1 MPLLSMHELWNR
13 SSHLR
18 IPVVAFNVIALEHA
32 EAVVWAAEETD
43 IPVIAQLSE
52 NAIGYH
58 GGPDALAAAMVSLAE
73 TSRGQVVLHLD
84 HVTQPD
90 LARRTLD
97 LGFSSLM
104 WDSSTAPYEQNV
116 QATRDIVGWATSQG
130 IWVESEI
137 GAIGGKG
144 GAHTP
149 GVRTDPAEAAAFAT
163 ATGIKALAV
172 AVGSS
177 HAMTEQTATLDLDLI
192 AAIADT
198 VDVPL
203 VLHGSSGVPQAG
215 LVAATTAGMW
225 KINIG
230 TALNTSATTAIRQGL
245 ESDHQMADPRKYWG
259 SARDAMS
266 DVAAHYLRALSKS
279 LG

>member
-1 MPLLSMHELWNR
+1 MPLLVMHELWKH
-13 SSHLR
+13 SSHAG
-18 IPVVAFNVIALEHA
+18 IPVVAFNVITLEHA
-32 EAVVWAAEETD
+32 ESVIWAAEETG

-52 NAIGYH
+52 NAIAYH
-58 GGPDALAAAMVSLAE
+58 KGPEAVAAAMVSLAE
-73 TSRGQVVLHLD
+73 QSRGQVVLHLD
-84 HVTQPD
+84 HITQPD
-90 LARRTLD
+90 MAQRAPD
-97 LGFSSLM
+97 LGFSSVM
-104 WDSSTAPYEQNV
+104 WDSSTLPYEQNV
-116 QATRDIVGWATSQG
+116 HATQDIVGWARPQG

-149 GVRTDPAEAAAFAT
+149 GVRTDPQEAAAFAA
-163 ATGIKALAV
+163 ATGINALAV

-192 AAIADT
+192 AAIAEA
-198 VDVPL
+198 VEVPL
-203 VLHGSSGVPQAG
+203 VLHGSSGVPEAG

-230 TALNTSATTAIRQGL
+230 TALNTSATAAVRQAL
-245 ESDHQMADPRKYWG
+245 ESDQKITDPRKYWG
-259 SARDAMS
+259 GARDAMR
-266 DVAAHYLRALSKS
+266 DTAAAYLRLLSKP